1 MRIFGILI
9 FYLYICKK
17 GKYMKKMNF
26 NVLHLNYNKNEVEP
40 YDILPYFRNCWKAKC
55 YKDNVTKIKEA
66 KSKNKRIKLLKNF
79 IQDKSLYMFWARCEW
94 EFLVA
99 HWPFGSK
106 QMYEDLKK
114 FWKDYPDIDGYTN
127 RNMLDNIIIQDMDKI
142 DVHKQI
148 MMNIDIITDILYK
161 EFFKEK

>member
-1 MRIFGILI
+1 MAKI
-9 FYLYICKK
+9 K
-17 GKYMKKMNF
+17 F

-40 YDILPYFRNCWKAKC
+40 YDILPYFRDCWKAKY
-55 YKDNVTKIKEA
+55 YKEEVTKIKEA
-66 KSKNKRIKLLKNF
+66 KTQNKRKKLLKDF
-79 IQDKSLYMFWARCEW
+79 IESRSLYMFWARCEW

-114 FWKDYPDIDGYTN
+114 FWKDYPDIDEYTN

-148 MMNIDIITDILYK
+148 KMNINVITDILYK
-161 EFFKEK
+161 EFFKE

>member
-1 MRIFGILI
+1 MT
-9 FYLYICKK
+9 K
-17 GKYMKKMNF
+17 MKF

-40 YDILPYFRNCWKAKC
+40 YDILPYFRDCWKAKC
-55 YKDNVTKIKEA
+55 YKDNETKIKET
-66 KSKNKRIKLLKNF
+66 KSKNTRIELLKKF
-79 IQDKSLYMFWARCEW
+79 IQDRSLYMFWARCEW

-114 FWKDYPDIDGYTN
+114 FWKDYPDIDDYTN
-127 RNMLDNIIIQDMDKI
+127 TIKLDNIIIQDMNKI

-161 EFFKEK
+161 EFKL

>member
-1 MRIFGILI
+1 MA
-9 FYLYICKK
+9 K
-17 GKYMKKMNF
+17 MKF
-26 NVLHLNYNKNEVEP
+26 NVLHLNFNKNEVEP
-40 YDILPYFRNCWKAKC
+40 YDILPYFRDCWKAKC
-55 YKDNVTKIKEA
+55 YKDNVTKNKET
-66 KSKNKRIKLLKNF
+66 KSKSRRMDLLKKF
-79 IQDKSLYMFWARCEW
+79 ILDRSLYMFWARTEW

-114 FWKDYPDIDGYTN
+114 FWKDYPDIDEYTN

-148 MMNIDIITDILYK
+148 KMNIDVIADILYK
-161 EFFKEK
+161 EFFKE

>member
-1 MRIFGILI
+1 MAKI
-9 FYLYICKK
+9 K
-17 GKYMKKMNF
+17 F
-26 NVLHLNYNKNEVEP
+26 NVLHLNFNKNEVEP
-40 YDILPYFRNCWKAKC
+40 YDILPYFRDCWKAKY
-55 YKDNVTKIKEA
+55 YKEEINKIKEA
-66 KSKNKRIKLLKNF
+66 KSKNKRIELLKNF
-79 IQDKSLYMFWARCEW
+79 IQDRSLYMFWARCEW

-114 FWKDYPDIDGYTN
+114 FWKDYPDIDDYTN
-127 RNMLDNIIIQDMDKI
+127 TIKLDNIIIQDMDKI

-161 EFFKEK
+161 EFFKE

>member
-1 MRIFGILI
+1 
-9 FYLYICKK
+9 
-17 GKYMKKMNF
+17 MKF

-40 YDILPYFRNCWKAKC
+40 YDILPYFRDCWKAKY
-55 YKDNVTKIKEA
+55 YKEEVNKIKEA
-66 KSKNKRIKLLKNF
+66 KTRNKRLKLFKEF
-79 IQDKSLYMFWARCEW
+79 IQSRSLYMFWSRCEW

-114 FWKDYPDIDGYTN
+114 FWKDYPDIDDYSNTIK
-127 RNMLDNIIIQDMDKI
+127 LDNIIIQDMDKI

-148 MMNIDIITDILYK
+148 MMNIDVIADILYK
-161 EFFKEK
+161 EFFKEE

>member
-1 MRIFGILI
+1 MEFLFFICIFAKINI
-9 FYLYICKK
+9 MTK
-17 GKYMKKMNF
+17 MKF
-26 NVLHLNYNKNEVEP
+26 NVLHLNFNKNEVEP
-40 YDILPYFRNCWKAKC
+40 YDILPYFRDCWKAKC
-55 YKDNVTKIKEA
+55 YKKEVNKIKEA
-66 KSKNKRIKLLKNF
+66 KSKNKRIELLKNF
-79 IQDKSLYMFWARCEW
+79 IQDRSLYMFWARCEW

-114 FWKDYPDIDGYTN
+114 FWKDYPDIDDYTN
-127 RNMLDNIIIQDMDKI
+127 TIKLDNIIIQDMDKI

-161 EFFKEK
+161 EFFKE